1 MDGCGGNR
9 GGSSRRRR
17 KRGKEVESLRKG
29 PWKAEEDEILLSH
42 VRRHGPC
49 NWSSI
54 RSNGL
59 LQRTG
64 KSCRLRW
71 VNKLRP
77 DLKNGCKFSAEEE
90 RVVIELQAEFG
101 NKWARIATYLPGRTD
116 NDVKNF
122 WSSRQKRLARIL
134 RASPSLS
141 ASSSRPQKNKRKIL
155 ASHDAPRMAEI
166 KPHVVEGLSAK
177 PEQCHSSNQGYDP
190 TNLMPQMS
198 PLDVIYTAPLLS
210 IPSTFYNSEIL
221 HPNFSIDGNLHKE
234 TQPHSSCHDFSNL
247 QSRIPFG
254 QDSQSFP
261 QILDDPE
268 YFNLIGPEAVNSGQ
282 FSVDTAFLQSPG
294 AGQSNTT
301 NIDDTSMPCPFF
313 EDLPSCM
320 PDQFEQLPSPS
331 RW

>member
-1 MDGCGGNR
+1 MDGG
-9 GGSSRRRR
+9 SRRSSSRR

-29 PWKAEEDEILLSH
+29 PWKAEEDEVLLSH

-134 RASPSLS
+134 HVS

-155 ASHDAPRMAEI
+155 ASCDAPRTVDI
-166 KPHVVEGLSAK
+166 KRPVVEELSAK
-177 PEQCHSSNQGYDP
+177 PEQGNSADQGYDP
-190 TNLMPQMS
+190 ANLMP
-198 PLDVIYTAPLLS
+198 DFIYAAPLLA
-210 IPSTFYNSEIL
+210 IPPTVFNSEIL

-234 TQPHSSCHDFSNL
+234 TQPHSSHHDFSNL
-247 QSRIPFG
+247 QSRFPFG
-254 QDSQSFP
+254 QDSQGFP

-268 YFNLIGPEAVNSGQ
+268 YFNLIGPEAANSSQ
-282 FSVDTAFLQSPG
+282 FSVDNVFLQSPG
-294 AGQSNTT
+294 VGQCNTT
-301 NIDDTSMPCPFF
+301 NIDIDDATMQGPFL